1 MNFSSIIPIKAKS
14 LENTLTCI
22 PAVVSK
28 EVTKMAEGRAGN
40 QFSLD
45 IIECGRKLKRGFQI
59 V

>member
-1 MNFSSIIPIKAKS
+1 
-14 LENTLTCI
+14 
-22 PAVVSK
+22 VVSK